1 MTVKLSQFF
10 ASTGAVAV
18 PLRNPATLEKLEG
31 IEVHVFGKASQRYRD
46 YTRNQT
52 ATLIEK
58 QKSKAKNEITVD
70 KIENDRVEF
79 AAMMTSKITG
89 MEAEDGSPLDNK
101 AALIEVFKNPDLY
114 WLLEQVEE
122 AINDTT
128 NFFKP

>member
-10 ASTGAVAV
+10 ASTGAVSV

-31 IEVHVFGKASQRYRD
+31 IEVRVFGKASQRYRE

-52 ATLIEK
+52 SVLIEK

-70 KIENDRVEF
+70 KIENDRIEF
-79 AAMMTSKITG
+79 AAMMTEEIVGISS
-89 MEAEDGSPLDNK
+89 EDGSPLDNK
-101 AALIEVFKNPDLY
+101 IALIEVYKNPDLY